1 MGRCCAQ
8 TRLEAVERAVRGAVQ
23 RNKEEDR
30 ADFDAARRRGDVP
43 PPPKPPLPPS
53 RTKWTRRV
61 PDPY

>member
-30 ADFDAARRRGDVP
+30 ADFDAARRRGDVARRPPGAPRP
-43 PPPKPPLPPS
+43 PPGVGGPG
-53 RTKWTRRV
+53 
-61 PDPY
+61 